1 MGHLL
6 RKDLQ
11 VLRRS
16 PLLVALLVLYP
27 LAVAVLVGFAVSGA
41 PDRPRVAFVTEVAED
56 EELLIG
62 GDAFDFDQAREELEG
77 RVELVDVDTRREA
90 EAMVRDGRVLG
101 ALILPGDVVTRLEAG
116 IEAGGLLVPPRVEV
130 LVNEDDP
137 VKARLV
143 DDRISALL
151 AEANLRL
158 SEEFAETTL
167 GYLDLL
173 LRGGRLDVLGR
184 SFNVLGL
191 ERARVISEQVAAS
204 LPEGSVAR
212 ASIERVGEFARLAA
226 ENLDLADSLIGS
238 VSQPLEVDKRQVA
251 GRAAPLDAFA
261 IAVAAAISLM
271 FVTVLLVAGSI
282 ALEREESTYPRL
294 VRGLVSP
301 SSLLIE
307 KIGLGVLLG
316 SAVTMLLLAGLEPFV
331 TLEWDRAG
339 LWAAAIVIAA
349 AGFAAL
355 GALIGA
361 GAREVRVSSLLAFM
375 LALPLALLALV
386 PSGTVGPTLL
396 SVIDAV
402 GAAFPFA
409 PALDALQA
417 ALAPGDHSL
426 MRPLAHLAGLTA
438 LYSLLARLALI
449 RFA

>member
-1 MGHLL
+1 MRHLL

-16 PLLVALLVLYP
+16 PLLAALLVLYP
-27 LAVAVLVGFAVSGA
+27 LTVAVLIGFAVSGA
-41 PDRPRVAFVTEVAED
+41 PDRPRVAFVTEVAEE

-62 GDAFDFDQAREELEG
+62 GEAFDFEQAREELEG

-90 EAMVRDGRVLG
+90 EDMVRDGRVLG
-101 ALILPGDVVTRLEAG
+101 ALILPGDVVARLEAG

-130 LVNEDDP
+130 LVNEEDP

-191 ERARVISEQVAAS
+191 ERAQVISEQVAAS
-204 LPEGSVAR
+204 LPEGSAAR
-212 ASIERVGEFARLAA
+212 GSIERVGEFARLAA

-238 VSQPLEVDKRQVA
+238 VSQPLEVDKREVA

-301 SSLLIE
+301 AALLIE

-331 TLEWDRAG
+331 TLEWDRVA

-349 AGFAAL
+349 AAFAAL

-361 GAREVRVSSLLAFM
+361 GAREVRASSLLAFM

-417 ALAPGDHSL
+417 ALAPGDRSL
-426 MRPLAHLAGLTA
+426 TGPLAHLAGLTVA
-438 LYSLLARLALI
+438 YTLLSRLALI